1 MRYLILF
8 GGKSYEHEISIVS
21 AIALKEKLKNA
32 IFVFIDA
39 NRDFYLIEANKLKSK
54 LFSSRE
60 YKKEPK
66 LELQKGGW
74 VQKGLFGAKK
84 ISFDVVINLVHGG
97 DGEDGKIAG
106 ILEFFEIPYIG
117 PRVEASVISFN
128 KLFTKLYA
136 KEVGCDVLDY
146 QLVRKKQPFEPKFDY
161 PFIVKP
167 LRLGSSIGVSV
178 VQNENE
184 LNYALDVAFEFD
196 DEVLIEPFIENIE
209 EFNVA
214 GCMGSDFHFSM
225 IEKVQKEKL
234 LDFDKK
240 YLDFSRSGIQKANID
255 QNLQNA
261 IREAFVK
268 IYEPLF
274 GGALIRVDFFYHQG
288 KLYVNEI
295 NPVPGSLAN
304 YLFEDFIS
312 VLDDLARHL
321 PKERFIPIEYRYI
334 NSIQSSKK

>member
-1 MRYLILF
+1 MQYLILF

-21 AIALKEKLKNA
+21 AIALKEKIKDAL
-32 IFVFIDA
+32 FVFIDEK
-39 NRDFYLIEANKLKSK
+39 RDFYLIDTKKLKSK
-54 LFSSRE
+54 LFSSRA

-66 LELQKGGW
+66 LELQKSGW
-74 VQKGLFGAKK
+74 VQKGLFGSKTL
-84 ISFDVVINLVHGG
+84 SFDMVINLVHGG
-97 DGEDGKIAG
+97 DGEDGKLAG
-106 ILEFFEIPYIG
+106 LLDFFEIPYIG
-117 PRVEASVISFN
+117 PRLEASVISFN

-136 KEVGCDVLDY
+136 KEVGCEVLDF
-146 QLVRKKQPFEPKFDY
+146 QLVRKGEPFTPKFDY
-161 PFIVKP
+161 PFIIKP

-178 VQNENE
+178 VHDRSE
-184 LNYALDVAFEFD
+184 LDYALDVAFEFD
-196 DEVLIEPFIENIE
+196 DEALIEPFIENIE
-209 EFNVA
+209 EFNLA
-214 GCMGSDFHFSM
+214 GCKGSDFHFSM

-261 IREAFVK
+261 IREAFIK

-288 KLYVNEI
+288 KIYINEI
-295 NPVPGSLAN
+295 NPVPGSMAN